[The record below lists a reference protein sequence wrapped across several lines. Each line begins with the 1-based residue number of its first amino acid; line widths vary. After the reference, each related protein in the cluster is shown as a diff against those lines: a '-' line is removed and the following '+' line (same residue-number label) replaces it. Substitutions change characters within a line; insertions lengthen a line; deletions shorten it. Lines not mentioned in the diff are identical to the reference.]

1 MSGFKSYKI
10 RDGVHIPSK
19 KYKEGWDAIFSDKPK
34 KDNMSKK
41 LYTSDEDR
49 MMQDKNLTWSE
60 PAIMSKDL
68 KDVYVKKNERYSGQ
82 KLFNFNS
89 DQIEVLKT
97 ALENQ
102 EKVWSKN
109 KSNREY
115 YDADLS
121 RINEC
126 LRILTKED

>member
-1 MSGFKSYKI
+1 MTK
-10 RDGVHIPSK
+10 
-19 KYKEGWDAIFSDKPK
+19 
-34 KDNMSKK
+34 
-41 LYTSDEDR
+41 
-49 MMQDKNLTWSE
+49 
-60 PAIMSKDL
+60 
-68 KDVYVKKNERYSGQ
+68 

-109 KSNREY
+109 KSSREY

-126 LRILTKED
+126 LRILTKGD